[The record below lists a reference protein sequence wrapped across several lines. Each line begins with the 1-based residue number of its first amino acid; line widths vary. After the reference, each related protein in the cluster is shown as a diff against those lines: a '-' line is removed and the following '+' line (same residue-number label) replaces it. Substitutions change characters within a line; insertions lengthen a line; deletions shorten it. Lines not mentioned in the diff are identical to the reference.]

1 MMILI
6 DDNQA
11 SFDERQG
18 YDLIEILETEEKVL
32 PTELEFGDL
41 AFSGK
46 VNGTKIK
53 IGMEFKWYPNDVM
66 ASLRDG
72 RIPRQLIGMVNT
84 FDISYLCLLGE
95 DPEINF
101 QTGKII
107 EKNGKSKRREDSPY
121 SWHYLNSFYM
131 RFEAAGGHIL
141 KCKDMQHLAVTIL
154 SYYRAWNKDEHQEE
168 MFFKTKRSFISW
180 SMLDNSLANFYAEMG
195 ASPRRSIALTEYY
208 PVPFALML
216 ATEDEI
222 ARVQVPK
229 KTGTGFSNFGRIN
242 ARKVYKF
249 LHSDHGTGVDGKQDA
264 MELKSIR

>member
-1 MMILI
+1 MILI

-11 SFDERQG
+11 QFDERQG

-32 PTELEFGDL
+32 ITELEFGDL
-41 AFSGK
+41 AFTGR
-46 VNGTKIK
+46 VNDEKIR

-72 RIPRQLIGMVNT
+72 RIPKQLIGMVNT

-101 QTGKII
+101 KTGKII

-141 KCKDMQHLAVTIL
+141 KCRDMQHLAVTIL

-168 MFFKTKRSFISW
+168 MFLKTKRSFISW
-180 SMLDNSLANFYAEMG
+180 SQLDNSLANFYAEMV
-195 ASPRRSIALTEYY
+195 SPRRALALTEYY
-208 PVPFALML
+208 PIPWTLLL
-216 ATEDEI
+216 ADEDSI
-222 ARVQVPK
+222 AKVQVPK
-229 KTGTGFSNFGRIN
+229 KKGKGFQNFGRIN
-242 ARKVYKF
+242 ARKVYSF
-249 LHSDHGTGVDGKQDA
+249 LHKDHGTGTKGKEA
-264 MELKSIR
+264 TIGLS